1 MLGVLSFSFQ
11 GIASLFFYFT
21 VYSLGSLGI
30 FASIIYLTGKKEV
43 LYFDD
48 LRGLGFSHPLTSSLL
63 IFFLFS
69 LAGIPLTGGFIGKL
83 YLFYA
88 GIQNGYLI
96 LVILGML
103 ASLISVGYYFRF
115 GIKLF
120 SKTYQST

>member
-1 MLGVLSFSFQ
+1 M
-11 GIASLFFYFT
+11 
-21 VYSLGSLGI
+21 
-30 FASIIYLTGKKEV
+30 
-43 LYFDD
+43 
-48 LRGLGFSHPLTSSLL
+48 GFSHPLTSSLL

-120 SKTYQST
+120 SKTYQPNTSQNISSQGAVIVFSICAFLLLILGVFPSLFDDIIFSLRLR